1 MVINRQ
7 ITARILEDLTFF
19 PVVGIIGP
27 RQVGKTTLAKNIAQ
41 KLAKPTL
48 YLDLELET
56 DARKLDDAETFLKL
70 HVDKCVIIDEVQRKP
85 SLFALLR
92 ALIDQQREPA
102 RFILLGSASPDLI
115 KNTSE
120 SLAGRISYLELA
132 PFSLSEI
139 SVVNSMQNH
148 WLKGGF
154 PPAFL
159 AQKNTFTFR
168 WLGNFISTFIQRDL
182 RELGYEFS
190 SPMMQKLLEMLMFLN
205 GNLLNISNLARSL
218 GLSQTPILRYL
229 DLLEGSFMVHR
240 LPPYFTNIGKRLIKS
255 PKIYVRDSGI
265 LHQLAKVKNYE
276 ELLGNPLVGAS
287 WEGYVI
293 EQIRRNVDA
302 SWQFYFYRTHQG
314 AEIDLLLITPQNKKI
329 AIEIKLSNAP
339 TVSKGF
345 YVCLEDLK
353 PEYKFIIVPN
363 SEKYSKNEDV
373 WVCSLIDFLEKE
385 LPKFDT

>member
-7 ITARILEDLTFF
+7 ITARVLEDLTFF

-27 RQVGKTTLAKNIAQ
+27 RQVGKTTLVKNIAQ

-115 KNTSE
+115 KNASE

-139 SVVNSMQNH
+139 SAVNSMQNH

-168 WLGNFISTFIQRDL
+168 WLGNFRKVSA
-182 RELGYEFS
+182 S
-190 SPMMQKLLEMLMFLN
+190 SNFRASV
-205 GNLLNISNLARSL
+205 SNSRS
-218 GLSQTPILRYL
+218 R
-229 DLLEGSFMVHR
+229 
-240 LPPYFTNIGKRLIKS
+240 
-255 PKIYVRDSGI
+255 
-265 LHQLAKVKNYE
+265 
-276 ELLGNPLVGAS
+276 
-287 WEGYVI
+287 
-293 EQIRRNVDA
+293 
-302 SWQFYFYRTHQG
+302 
-314 AEIDLLLITPQNKKI
+314 
-329 AIEIKLSNAP
+329 
-339 TVSKGF
+339 
-345 YVCLEDLK
+345 
-353 PEYKFIIVPN
+353 
-363 SEKYSKNEDV
+363 
-373 WVCSLIDFLEKE
+373 
-385 LPKFDT
+385 